1 MISNH
6 ATDVERC
13 ETFQIIVE
21 NSAPI
26 SCSVGANVLE
36 ALERAGHKG
45 IPVGCRR
52 GGCGICRVKIIAGDV
67 LRKRMS
73 REKVSFAEE
82 KQNYALAC
90 CIYPRSDLTVKP
102 APRPL
107 DDQ

>member
-45 IPVGCRR
+45 DPCRLPAGWVR
-52 GGCGICRVKIIAGDV
+52 DLQGENYCG
-67 LRKRMS
+67 
-73 REKVSFAEE
+73 
-82 KQNYALAC
+82 
-90 CIYPRSDLTVKP
+90 
-102 APRPL
+102 
-107 DDQ
+107 